1 MSIIVS
7 MSQFRKGLLLRA
19 VLQRVDKARVT
30 IEGRMVS
37 AIGQGLLVF
46 LGVETG
52 DGFPDAE
59 YLLQKINNL
68 RIFEDSEGKM
78 NLSLLDVAGEMLV
91 VSQFTL
97 LGDCRKGRRPSFTAA
112 EEPQK
117 AKLLYDYFIAQA
129 QGKNWRVAGGEF
141 QAMMKVELI
150 NDGPVTMMIDSKKL
164 F

>member
-1 MSIIVS
+1 M
-7 MSQFRKGLLLRA
+7 RA

-30 IEGRMVS
+30 IDGRTIS
-37 AIGQGLLVF
+37 AIGKGLLVF

-52 DGFPDAE
+52 DGLADAD
-59 YLLQKINNL
+59 YLLEKINNL

-97 LGDCRKGRRPSFTAA
+97 LADCRKGRRPSYAAA
-112 EEPQK
+112 EEPKQ

-129 QGKNWRVAGGEF
+129 QEKIRRVAGGEF

-150 NDGPVTMMIDSKKL
+150 NDGPVTIMIDSKKCS
-164 F
+164 